1 MATAAGL
8 NIPDE
13 LIGDIKLYL
22 GITWS
27 DTATDSSVANFI
39 ADGMRYIN
47 KKLGELCDYTVAGD
61 ARTLLKEYVRY
72 ARSYALDVFELNY
85 RAYLLGAQNDRM
97 VSAFEALQTDCGCN
111 AEL

>member
-27 DTATDSSVANFI
+27 DTGTDKSVADFI
-39 ADGMRYIN
+39 ADGIRYIDG
-47 KKLGELCDYTVAGD
+47 KIGQQCDYTVAGD

-85 RAYLLGAQNDRM
+85 RPYLLGAQHDRM
-97 VSAFEALQTDCGCN
+97 VSEYAAISSQCGCN
-111 AEL
+111 AEF